1 MTAGAGTVSRPVP
14 VRPGRWPAAGRLLRL
29 ELLNNAMLWLLPV
42 AAALFW
48 LTTYHKAMAM
58 PPLWN
63 MRARALQSGAL
74 LAFASPVAGA
84 AAWMGSREGRRH
96 TTDQV
101 TVTARPRWVRQ
112 LATWAATTCW
122 AMVGYLGC
130 VAVLYGMTARQATW
144 GGPLWWPAAVAAA
157 SLPALS
163 ALGFAAGAAVP
174 SRFTAPLATIAAFF
188 VLGLSTQLIQG
199 SQSYWQVSPLVAAP
213 WDIGPDAGVATFYHY
228 LPDLPIAQIMFLA
241 GLTVAVLGALA
252 LPGGPGG
259 TWLRRP
265 AAAITAAGLLAA
277 GTAVAL
283 AGTGRLDAHGMIAI
297 PALHDAA
304 SDRPV
309 RYTPVC
315 SHTRIPVCLN
325 PAYAGYLA
333 ATVGAL
339 APVLTEVAGLP
350 GAPVRISQAA
360 ATYRQGP
367 GNSVGVGLAGPSTTG
382 RPPVFRLLLL
392 DQLPGPAM
400 TTSALAAA
408 LQASTG
414 PAIVAGVTGDGRG
427 ASPAQQASRR
437 RATGSGCPRLGRRPA
452 RRPMPRPAGSPRC
465 RPPPGTPGWCGTW
478 RRCGPAGS
486 PWLSC
491 HDRRRGA
498 RGGGSG
504 NAGRRAAAGRATAG
518 GTAPGAAARR
528 QQAGPRGRDGHSFLR
543 HRAEDRAGL
552 ELGHLRRAAAAAGVR
567 GRLRGGHRDH
577 HRQPAGGAGTRRGPA
592 AAVPAAG
599 HHAGADRR
607 GHGHAGRRRDRG
619 APGRWRP

>member
-130 VAVLYGMTARQATW
+130 VAVLYGVTARQATW

-427 ASPAQQASRR
+427 ASPAQQAVTAALIMAARGP
-437 RATGSGCPRLGRRPA
+437 ATGP
-452 RRPMPRPAGSPRC
+452 PAGI
-465 RPPPGTPGWCGTW
+465 PPPGNGFGMPPP
-478 RRCGPAGS
+478 GPAPGS
-486 PWLSC
+486 P
-491 HDRRRGA
+491 A
-498 RGGGSG
+498 Y
-504 NAGRRAAAGRATAG
+504 
-518 GTAPGAAARR
+518 AAARR
-528 QQAGPRGRDGHSFLR
+528 FAALPASTR
-543 HRAEDRAGL
+543 HTWLVRHLAALRAGQVTL
-552 ELGHLRRAAAAAGVR
+552 AQL
-567 GRLRGGHRDH
+567 
-577 HRQPAGGAGTRRGPA
+577 P
-592 AAVPAAG
+592 
-599 HHAGADRR
+599 
-607 GHGHAGRRRDRG
+607 
-619 APGRWRP
+619 

>member
-14 VRPGRWPAAGRLLRL
+14 ARPGRWPAAGRLLRL

-48 LTTYHKAMAM
+48 LTTYRKAMAM

-130 VAVLYGMTARQATW
+130 VAVLYGVTARQATW

-188 VLGLSTQLIQG
+188 VLALSTQLIQG

-213 WDIGPDAGVATFYHY
+213 WDIGPAAGVATFYPY
-228 LPDLPIAQIMFLA
+228 LPDLSIAQVMFLA

-283 AGTGRLDAHGMIAI
+283 AGTGRLDAHGMIVI

-315 SHTRIPVCLN
+315 SHARVPVCLN
-325 PAYAGYLA
+325 PAYAGYLPATA
-333 ATVGAL
+333 AAL

-350 GAPVRISQAA
+350 GAPARVSQAA
-360 ATYRQGP
+360 ATYRQGA
-367 GNSVGVGLAGPSTTG
+367 GNSVSIGLAGPDISG
-382 RPPVFRLLLL
+382 SPPVFRLLLL
-392 DQLPGPAM
+392 DQLPGPTM

-408 LQASTG
+408 LRSSTG
-414 PAIVAGVTGDGRG
+414 PAIVADVIGGGRSP
-427 ASPAQQASRR
+427 SPAQ
-437 RATGSGCPRLGRRPA
+437 RAVIAALLIA
-452 RRPMPRPAGSPRC
+452 AGQPVHG
-465 RPPPGTPGWCGTW
+465 PPPGSP
-478 RRCGPAGS
+478 PAGRE
-486 PWLSC
+486 PTMAPTVL
-491 HDRRRGA
+491 
-498 RGGGSG
+498 
-504 NAGRRAAAGRATAG
+504 
-518 GTAPGAAARR
+518 APGSPAFAAARR
-528 QQAGPRGRDGHSFLR
+528 FAALPAPAR
-543 HRAEDRAGL
+543 HAWLMRHIAALRAGHVTL
-552 ELGHLRRAAAAAGVR
+552 AQL
-567 GRLRGGHRDH
+567 
-577 HRQPAGGAGTRRGPA
+577 P
-592 AAVPAAG
+592 
-599 HHAGADRR
+599 
-607 GHGHAGRRRDRG
+607 
-619 APGRWRP
+619 